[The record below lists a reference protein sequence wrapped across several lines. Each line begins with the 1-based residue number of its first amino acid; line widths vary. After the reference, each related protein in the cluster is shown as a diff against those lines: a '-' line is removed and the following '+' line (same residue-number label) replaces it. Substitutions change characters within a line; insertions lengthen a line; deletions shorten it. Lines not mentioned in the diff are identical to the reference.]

1 MKEIYR
7 IHLAKIPYEIEV
19 DAKKELT
26 KYFDDLRKYANDESI
41 FNDVEIRVTEI
52 LKDFGV
58 SRDGIISLDD
68 VKKIKSQL
76 GDPEVFAES
85 DIDSKDLVSAQDIN
99 EESAKTTTKKKLY
112 RDQAN
117 GMVAGIA
124 SGLSEYL
131 SIDIVFVRILMLIF
145 IPLTFGWFIPVYLI
159 LWILIPKA
167 KTASDIL
174 RLRGEKASAQSIKN
188 VNNEYDFSL
197 LERKNNSV
205 KKIFAILLGVIS
217 IFAAVGGLV
226 LTFGVN
232 LAFVGQANESVY
244 FKSYEG
250 VPMALF
256 SAAGLLF
263 VAFWILLA
271 YISFTRKVKTQ
282 QIISFAVIIFLGISS
297 FASGF
302 YALGAAETNWDAKIQ
317 ASIKKRAVKIDS
329 DKLAKISTL
338 DINSNIDVEYI
349 VSDERK
355 VEIVESDYLDD
366 EKTNVEMNFDK
377 KTLNVAVSKENFY
390 YGNFEKLLI
399 YGPELKDITDTSSKQ
414 IKYTSKD
421 QDSLSV
427 VQKGYGSEVKLSNS
441 ATIKNLSI
449 KQTEG
454 SSFDGEYVA
463 VDNLTIDASDG
474 GSSIKLRSANVAKIS
489 ASEIC
494 YREYGEGD
502 PYEETS
508 ISLKYGDASKI
519 TVNEKTITVGVDI
532 PCLDLTI
539 DRPIN

>member
-244 FKSYEG
+244 SKSYEG

-302 YALGAAETNWDAKIQ
+302 YALGVAETNWDAKIQ

-377 KTLNVAVSKENFY
+377 ETLNVAVSKENFY

>member
-244 FKSYEG
+244 SKSYEG
-250 VPMALF
+250 LPMALF

-302 YALGAAETNWDAKIQ
+302 YALGVAKTNSDAKIQ
-317 ASIKKRAVKIDS
+317 ASIKKRAIKIDS

-377 KTLNVAVSKENFY
+377 ETLNVAVSKENFY

>member
-244 FKSYEG
+244 SRSYEG
-250 VPMALF
+250 LPMALF

-302 YALGAAETNWDAKIQ
+302 YALGVAETNWDAKIQ

-377 KTLNVAVSKENFY
+377 ETLNVAVSKENFY

>member
-159 LWILIPKA
+159 LWILIPKV

-205 KKIFAILLGVIS
+205 KKFFAILLGVIS

-244 FKSYEG
+244 SKSYEG
-250 VPMALF
+250 LPMALF

-377 KTLNVAVSKENFY
+377 ETLNVAVSKENFY

-421 QDSLSV
+421 QDSLLV

>member
-1 MKEIYR
+1 MKEINR

-197 LERKNNSV
+197 LERKNNNL

-244 FKSYEG
+244 SKSYEG
-250 VPMALF
+250 LPMALF

-282 QIISFAVIIFLGISS
+282 QIISFAVIIFLGVSS

-302 YALGAAETNWDAKIQ
+302 YALGVAETNWDAKIQ

-377 KTLNVAVSKENFY
+377 ETLNVAVSKENFY

-519 TVNEKTITVGVDI
+519 TVNGKTITIGVDI

>member
-244 FKSYEG
+244 SKSYEG
-250 VPMALF
+250 LPMALF

-302 YALGAAETNWDAKIQ
+302 YALGVAETNWDAKIQ
-317 ASIKKRAVKIDS
+317 ASIKKRAIKIDS

-377 KTLNVAVSKENFY
+377 ETLNVAVSKENFY

>member
-302 YALGAAETNWDAKIQ
+302 YALGVAETNWDAKIQ
-317 ASIKKRAVKIDS
+317 ASIKKRAIKIDS

-377 KTLNVAVSKENFY
+377 ETLNVAVSKENFY

>member
-76 GDPEVFAES
+76 GDPEVFSES

-244 FKSYEG
+244 SKSYEG
-250 VPMALF
+250 LPMALF

-302 YALGAAETNWDAKIQ
+302 YALGVAETNWDAKIQ

>member
-302 YALGAAETNWDAKIQ
+302 YALGVAETNWDAKIQ

-377 KTLNVAVSKENFY
+377 ETLNVAVSKENFY

>member
-205 KKIFAILLGVIS
+205 KKFFAILLGVIS

-244 FKSYEG
+244 SKSYEG
-250 VPMALF
+250 LPMALF

-302 YALGAAETNWDAKIQ
+302 YALGVAETNWDAKIQ

-377 KTLNVAVSKENFY
+377 ETLNVAVSKENFY

>member
-145 IPLTFGWFIPVYLI
+145 IPLTFGWFILVYLI

-302 YALGAAETNWDAKIQ
+302 YALGVAKTNRDAKIQ
-317 ASIKKRAVKIDS
+317 ASIKKRAIKIDS

-377 KTLNVAVSKENFY
+377 ETLNVAVSKENFY

-494 YREYGEGD
+494 CREYGEGD

>member
-124 SGLSEYL
+124 SGLNEYL

-205 KKIFAILLGVIS
+205 KKFFAILLGVIS

-244 FKSYEG
+244 SKSYEG
-250 VPMALF
+250 LPMALF

-302 YALGAAETNWDAKIQ
+302 YALGVAETNWDAKIQ
-317 ASIKKRAVKIDS
+317 ASIKKRAIKIDS

-377 KTLNVAVSKENFY
+377 ETLNVAVSKENFY

>member
-1 MKEIYR
+1 MKEINR

-197 LERKNNSV
+197 LERKNNNL

-244 FKSYEG
+244 SKSYEG
-250 VPMALF
+250 LPMALF

-282 QIISFAVIIFLGISS
+282 QIISFAVIIFLGVSS

-302 YALGAAETNWDAKIQ
+302 YALGVAETNWDAKIQ

-377 KTLNVAVSKENFY
+377 ETLNVAVSKENFY

>member
-145 IPLTFGWFIPVYLI
+145 IPLTFGWFILVYLI

-244 FKSYEG
+244 SKSYEG
-250 VPMALF
+250 LPMALF

-377 KTLNVAVSKENFY
+377 ETLNVAVSKENFY

-519 TVNEKTITVGVDI
+519 TVNGKTITIGVDI

>member
-1 MKEIYR
+1 MKEINR
-7 IHLAKIPYEIEV
+7 IHLAKVPYEIEI

-244 FKSYEG
+244 SRSYEG
-250 VPMALF
+250 LPMALF

-377 KTLNVAVSKENFY
+377 ETLNVAVSKENFY

>member
-174 RLRGEKASAQSIKN
+174 RLRGEKVSAQSIKN

-197 LERKNNSV
+197 LERKNNNL

-244 FKSYEG
+244 SKSYEG
-250 VPMALF
+250 LPMALF

-377 KTLNVAVSKENFY
+377 ETLNVAVSKENFY

-449 KQTEG
+449 KQAEG

-474 GSSIKLRSANVAKIS
+474 GSSVNLRSANVAKIS

-519 TVNEKTITVGVDI
+519 TVNGKTITIGVDI

>member
-205 KKIFAILLGVIS
+205 KKFFAILLGVIS

-244 FKSYEG
+244 SKSYEG
-250 VPMALF
+250 LPMALF

-302 YALGAAETNWDAKIQ
+302 YALGVAETIWDAKIQ

-377 KTLNVAVSKENFY
+377 ETLNVAVSKENFY

>member
-244 FKSYEG
+244 SKSYEG
-250 VPMALF
+250 LPMALF

-282 QIISFAVIIFLGISS
+282 QIISFAVIIFLGVSS

-302 YALGAAETNWDAKIQ
+302 YALGVAETNWDAKIQ

-377 KTLNVAVSKENFY
+377 ETLNVAVSKENFY

>member
-282 QIISFAVIIFLGISS
+282 QIISFAVIIFLGVSS

-302 YALGAAETNWDAKIQ
+302 YALGVAETNWDAKIQ

-377 KTLNVAVSKENFY
+377 ETLNVAVGKENFY

>member
-244 FKSYEG
+244 SKSYEG
-250 VPMALF
+250 LPMALF

-302 YALGAAETNWDAKIQ
+302 YALGVAETNWDAKIQ

-377 KTLNVAVSKENFY
+377 ETLNVAVSKENFY

>member
-244 FKSYEG
+244 SKSYEG
-250 VPMALF
+250 LPMALF

-302 YALGAAETNWDAKIQ
+302 YALGVAETIWDAKIQ

-377 KTLNVAVSKENFY
+377 ETLNVAVSKENFY

-519 TVNEKTITVGVDI
+519 TVNGKTITIGVDI

>member
-244 FKSYEG
+244 SKSYEG
-250 VPMALF
+250 LPMALF

-302 YALGAAETNWDAKIQ
+302 YALGVAETNWDAKIQ